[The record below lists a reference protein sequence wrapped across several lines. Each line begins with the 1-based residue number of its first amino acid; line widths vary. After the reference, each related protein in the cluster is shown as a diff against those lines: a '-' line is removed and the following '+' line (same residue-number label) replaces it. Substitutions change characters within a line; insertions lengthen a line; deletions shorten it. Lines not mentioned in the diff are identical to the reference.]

1 VSDDGTATEQTF
13 TAAEVES
20 LNQRAAAAEHAALR
34 MTIAATYG
42 ISAEDTAALL
52 TATDE
57 SGLTAQAL
65 RLSQLGQPS
74 SGKKPAE
81 KRPQRDERQQFA
93 AELFGHNPDMF

>member
-1 VSDDGTATEQTF
+1 MSDDNTTTEQTF

-20 LNQRAAAAEHAALR
+20 LNQRAVAAEHAALR

-42 ISAEDTAALL
+42 INAEDTAALL

-74 SGKKPAE
+74 SGKKPADAQ
-81 KRPQRDERQQFA
+81 PQRDERQRFA
-93 AELFGHNPDMF
+93 AQLFGHNPDVF